1 MATETNGGGSI
12 LKSRK
17 AQIVVIGIAAVL
29 GISLGG
35 AALGMTDEQKAQA
48 IDALKWLIGLLLGG
62 HTITDIAYSITGAR
76 ERTAV
81 EQEHGATERAKLANG
96 NGATAP
102 SEPDDEPDEPA
113 EGDDEPEEGGEK

>member
-17 AQIVVIGIAAVL
+17 AQIVVIGIVAVL

-35 AALGMTDEQKAQA
+35 AALGMTDEQKTQA

-62 HTITDIAYSITGAR
+62 HTLTDIAHSITGAR

-81 EQEHGATERAKLANG
+81 EQENGATERARLANG
-96 NGATAP
+96 GGTTAP
-102 SEPDDEPDEPA
+102 SEPA
-113 EGDDEPEEGGEK
+113 EGDDETEEGGES